1 MIYEFTI
8 YYDKFDLRSN
18 VHFPIGYDPKS
29 KRIKFGLHSKLSIE
43 AYILHTMANN
53 EGFSLFSL
61 HKFIYESLT
70 SAFSKS
76 KDLLPPDVD
85 PSMVYF
91 PPAFLMEVYND
102 WDIESLRMKSEFVRS
117 ELDGKP
123 DVKMSAY
130 EIMKL
135 LGLDPLKEK

>member
-8 YYDKFDLRSN
+8 YYDKFDLKSN
-18 VHFPIGYDPKS
+18 MHFPIEYDPKA
-29 KRIKFGLHSKLSIE
+29 KLVKFGLHSKLRIE
-43 AYILHTMANN
+43 QYIFHTIVTN

-61 HKFIYESLT
+61 HKFIYETLT
-70 SAFSKS
+70 STFSRS
-76 KDLLPPDVD
+76 KNLLPSNVD

-102 WDIESLRMKSEFVRS
+102 WDIEALRMKSEFVRS
-117 ELDGKP
+117 ELTAKQAKATP
-123 DVKMSAY
+123 Y

-135 LGLDPLKEK
+135 LGFDPIKEK

>member
-8 YYDKFDLRSN
+8 YYDKFDLKSN
-18 VHFPIGYDPKS
+18 MHFPIEYDPKS
-29 KRIKFGLHSKLSIE
+29 KQIKFGLHSKLSIE
-43 AYILHTMANN
+43 TYIFYTIMGN

-61 HKFIYESLT
+61 HKFIYESLA
-70 SAFSKS
+70 SSFSRS
-76 KDLLPPDVD
+76 KNLLPSNVD

-117 ELDGKP
+117 ELAAKEIKATP
-123 DVKMSAY
+123 H

-135 LGLDPLKEK
+135 LGFNHIKEK

>member
-8 YYDKFDLRSN
+8 YYDKFDLKSN
-18 VHFPIGYDPKS
+18 MHFPIEYDPKS
-29 KRIKFGLHSKLSIE
+29 KQVKFGLHSKLSIE
-43 AYILHTMANN
+43 AYICYTIMGN

-61 HKFIYESLT
+61 YKFIYESLAST
-70 SAFSKS
+70 FSRS
-76 KDLLPPDVD
+76 KNLLPSNVD

-102 WDIESLRMKSEFVRS
+102 WDIEALRTKSEFVRS
-117 ELDGKP
+117 ELTAKQAKATP
-123 DVKMSAY
+123 Y

-135 LGLDPLKEK
+135 LGFDPIKEK

>member
-8 YYDKFDLRSN
+8 YYDKFDLKSN
-18 VHFPIGYDPKS
+18 MHFPIEYDPKS
-29 KRIKFGLHSKLSIE
+29 KQIKFGLHSKLSIE
-43 AYILHTMANN
+43 TYIFYTIMGN

-61 HKFIYESLT
+61 HKFIYESLA
-70 SAFSKS
+70 SSFSRS
-76 KDLLPPDVD
+76 KNLLPSNVD

-102 WDIESLRMKSEFVRS
+102 WDIESLRTRSEFVRS
-117 ELDGKP
+117 EMGRKDGKMTVP
-123 DVKMSAY
+123 

-135 LGLDPLKEK
+135 LGFNPIKEK

>member
-8 YYDKFDLRSN
+8 YYDKFDLKSN
-18 VHFPIGYDPKS
+18 MHFPIEYDPKS
-29 KRIKFGLHSKLSIE
+29 KQVKFGLHSKLSIE
-43 AYILHTMANN
+43 QYIFHTIVSN

-61 HKFIYESLT
+61 HKFIYETLT
-70 SAFSKS
+70 STFSRS
-76 KDLLPPDVD
+76 KNLLPSNVD

-91 PPAFLMEVYND
+91 PPTFLMEVYND

-117 ELDGKP
+117 ELAAKE
-123 DVKMSAY
+123 VKATPH

-135 LGLDPLKEK
+135 LGFDLIKEK

>member
-8 YYDKFDLRSN
+8 YYDKFDLKSN
-18 VHFPIGYDPKS
+18 IHFPIEYDPKS
-29 KRIKFGLHSKLSIE
+29 KQIKFGLHSKLSIE
-43 AYILHTMANN
+43 TYIFYTIMGN

-61 HKFIYESLT
+61 HKFIYESLA
-70 SAFSKS
+70 SSFSRS
-76 KDLLPPDVD
+76 KNLLPPNVD

-117 ELDGKP
+117 ELAEKEIKTTP
-123 DVKMSAY
+123 H

-135 LGLDPLKEK
+135 LGFNRAKEK

>member
-8 YYDKFDLRSN
+8 YYDKFDLKSN
-18 VHFPIGYDPKS
+18 MHFPIEYDPKT
-29 KRIKFGLHSKLSIE
+29 KLVKFGLHSKLRTE
-43 AYILHTMANN
+43 QYIFHTIVSN

-61 HKFIYESLT
+61 HKFIYETLT
-70 SAFSKS
+70 STFSRS
-76 KDLLPPDVD
+76 KNLLPSNVD

-102 WDIESLRMKSEFVRS
+102 WDIEALRTKSEFVRS
-117 ELDGKP
+117 ELTAKQAKATP
-123 DVKMSAY
+123 Y

-135 LGLDPLKEK
+135 LGFDPIKEK